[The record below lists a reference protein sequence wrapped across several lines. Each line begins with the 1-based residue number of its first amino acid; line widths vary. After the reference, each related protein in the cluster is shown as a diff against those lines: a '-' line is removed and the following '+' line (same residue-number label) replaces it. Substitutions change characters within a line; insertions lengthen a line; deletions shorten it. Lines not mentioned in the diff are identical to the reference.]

1 MDDNRLTVLPFQ
13 MHTLDVLE
21 SFSMTGNDIKNPPL
35 NYDKEGFPTLR
46 RYWKRIEASQKT
58 GILELVDMTLLMFP
72 PELALDVRYAYTLRY
87 LDLSGV
93 CVPFV
98 CERDSEGDSVCV
110 CGNSHLDADFSVD
123 FFAIADGNIIACM
136 LCRWMLVCWWW
147 HIFMHACVHTVHR
160 ATHSCSIFTRTRP
173 TREPNPGAASSYG
186 QHDGA

>member
-1 MDDNRLTVLPFQ
+1 

-93 CVPFV
+93 CVPSV
-98 CERDSEGDSVCV
+98 CERERVRERVCV
-110 CGNSHLDADFSVD
+110 FVE
-123 FFAIADGNIIACM
+123 I
-136 LCRWMLVCWWW
+136 
-147 HIFMHACVHTVHR
+147 HT
-160 ATHSCSIFTRTRP
+160 
-173 TREPNPGAASSYG
+173 
-186 QHDGA
+186 